1 MDQVDQV
8 DHRIFTRVERTTPD
22 ETHESNYALG
32 QRRGDHH
39 HGRGTKSQQME
50 NLNRGRPD
58 FGTRRAAK
66 LWAGKGTL
74 EPAVKHLYQLEL
86 SCDRENVQAPPQLN
100 PEAPTFRPRRRSNTE
115 VTYWTNF
122 LFCSLNFKFYRLCY
136 SSFALWKKRIQW
148 SEDGFDC

>member
-1 MDQVDQV
+1 MKADFVDQVDQVDQV

-66 LWAGKGTL
+66 L
-74 EPAVKHLYQLEL
+74 
-86 SCDRENVQAPPQLN
+86 
-100 PEAPTFRPRRRSNTE
+100 
-115 VTYWTNF
+115 
-122 LFCSLNFKFYRLCY
+122 
-136 SSFALWKKRIQW
+136 
-148 SEDGFDC
+148 